1 MRKKPNKN
9 QGPKAHQEDRKARK
23 VQRKNID
30 LPQNTVLRQIKT
42 NWAQG
47 PFDPV
52 IIIWPTK
59 AQILL
64 YKKIGVK
71 VNMKKDNEKKQGIV
85 GSVRSRNHTK
95 ERKAKPK
102 ENDKHS
108 MKRMKK

>member
-1 MRKKPNKN
+1 M
-9 QGPKAHQEDRKARK
+9 
-23 VQRKNID
+23 
-30 LPQNTVLRQIKT
+30 
-42 NWAQG
+42 
-47 PFDPV
+47 
-52 IIIWPTK
+52 

-71 VNMKKDNEKKQGIV
+71 VNMKKDDEKKQGIV

-95 ERKAKPK
+95 ERQAKPK

>member
-1 MRKKPNKN
+1 M
-9 QGPKAHQEDRKARK
+9 
-23 VQRKNID
+23 
-30 LPQNTVLRQIKT
+30 
-42 NWAQG
+42 
-47 PFDPV
+47 
-52 IIIWPTK
+52 

-71 VNMKKDNEKKQGIV
+71 VNMKKDDEKKQEIV